1 MSQEQV
7 ESRVGYLVK
16 RVQQRFRQLSDEL
29 LRPLGLSIAQY
40 AVLRAL
46 ADHPG
51 ASSAELARLC
61 FVTRQSLQD
70 VLGGLRKAELVVVS
84 DEATVGRSR
93 PVRLT
98 PAGRR
103 ALRAADRVILRIDEQ
118 MLSGISARD
127 QQTLARLLGT
137 CAGNLDG

>member
-1 MSQEQV
+1 MSQEPV
-7 ESRVGYLVK
+7 ENRVGYLVK
-16 RVQQRFRQLSDEL
+16 RVQQRFRQLSDEQ

-51 ASSAELARLC
+51 ISSAEVARLC

-70 VLGGLRKAELVVVS
+70 VLNGLRKAELVVVS
-84 DEATVGRSR
+84 DEATVGRAR
-93 PVRLT
+93 PVKLS

-103 ALRAADRVILRIDEQ
+103 ALRAADRVIVRIDDQ
-118 MLSGISARD
+118 MLNGISAPD
-127 QQTLARLLGT
+127 QETLARLLGT
-137 CAGNLDG
+137 CVANLDG

>member
-1 MSQEQV
+1 MSQVPV
-7 ESRVGYLVK
+7 ENRVGYLVK
-16 RVQQRFRQLSDEL
+16 RIQQRFRQLSDEQ
-29 LRPLGLSIAQY
+29 LRPHGLSIAQY

-51 ASSAELARLC
+51 ASSAEVARLC

-84 DEATVGRSR
+84 DEATVGRAR
-93 PVRLT
+93 PVTLS

-103 ALRAADRVILRIDEQ
+103 ALRAADRVIMRIDEQ
-118 MLSGISARD
+118 MLDGISARD
-127 QQTLARLLGT
+127 QETLARLLGS
-137 CAGNLDG
+137 CAANLDG

>member
-1 MSQEQV
+1 MSQVPV
-7 ESRVGYLVK
+7 EGRVGYLVK

-46 ADHPG
+46 AEHSG
-51 ASSAELARLC
+51 ASSAEVARLC

-70 VLGGLRKAELVVVS
+70 VLRGLRRAGLVVVS
-84 DEATVGRSR
+84 EEASVGRAR
-93 PVRLT
+93 PVKLT

-103 ALRAADRVILRIDEQ
+103 ALRAADRVILSVEEQ
-118 MLSGISARD
+118 MLTGISAPD
-127 QQTLARLLGT
+127 QEALAKLLGL
-137 CAGNLDG
+137 CAANLDG